1 MLNTENKLAI
11 NCNKKMFIKYL
22 GKLFLSFLFLICI
35 IPLSIADEKSIIRS
49 IEDYLNN
56 FQTITAKFKQITIED
71 NKVKTG
77 MLYVSKPGKLR
88 FEYLTP
94 QKITIVLNN
103 NQIMYHEHELD
114 ETSYTKENNYFFKLL
129 ANKKINLQNDISRV
143 ISDKNNIS
151 LHITKRVDNVNAII
165 IFATNPITLREVI
178 FENEGQETY
187 HLSFYDIQYNKN
199 LNSRLFSVQNPKFY
213 SAPY

>member
-1 MLNTENKLAI
+1 MN
-11 NCNKKMFIKYL
+11 KMFMRYL
-22 GKLFLSFLFLICI
+22 KKIFLSLLFFIYV
-35 IPLSIADEKSIIRS
+35 IPPSIADEKSIIRN
-49 IEDYLNN
+49 IEDYLSN
-56 FQTITAKFKQITIED
+56 FQTITARFKQITIKD

-88 FEYLTP
+88 FEYLIP
-94 QKITIVLNN
+94 KKITIVLNK

-129 ANKKINLQNDISRV
+129 ANKQINLQNDVNKV

-151 LHITKRVDNVNAII
+151 LHITKHIDNINADIII

-187 HLSFYDIQYNKN
+187 HLSFHDIQYNKN
-199 LNSRLFSVQNPKFY
+199 LSSRLFSVQNPKFY

>member
-1 MLNTENKLAI
+1 
-11 NCNKKMFIKYL
+11 MFIKYSR
-22 GKLFLSFLFLICI
+22 KLFLSFFFLICI
-35 IPLSIADEKSIIRS
+35 TPVSIANEKSIIKS
-49 IEDYLNN
+49 IEDYLNS
-56 FQTITAKFKQITIED
+56 FQTVTASFKQITMED

-88 FEYLTP
+88 FEYLIP
-94 QKITIVLNN
+94 KKITIVLNK

-129 ANKKINLQNDISRV
+129 ANKQINLQNDVNKV

-151 LHITKRVDNVNAII
+151 LHITKHVDNVNADII
-165 IFATNPITLREVI
+165 IMFSTNPITLREVI

-199 LNSRLFSVQNPKFY
+199 LSSRLFSVQNPKFY